1 MVSTRF
7 TPDANAVTTLLLV
20 FAVLAGLAYWYFHIR
35 SNSTRNSHATERV
48 DTVIGWQPRATRLMT
63 AAEQRAYDTLREAL
77 PEYMVLSQV
86 PLSRFIRVETR
97 YSYAEWLRRVGNQ
110 CADLVV
116 CNGSSKV
123 LAVVEIR
130 NKSSDSHP
138 RAAKRNARK
147 ARSLKAAGVAMHIW
161 SEQNIPSAA
170 QVRTLLWSSSDATT
184 ELTGLAPA
192 AASVAGT
199 ANVVQLPTKAAVA
212 PATTARSNDDAV
224 VVDDGTEFNDAPPS
238 TWFDDLDSS
247 PMPLAPLTTKNTS
260 AVQR

>member
-1 MVSTRF
+1 M
-7 TPDANAVTTLLLV
+7 PDVTTLLISLI
-20 FAVLAGLAYWYFHIR
+20 VLAAVIFWYIR
-35 SNSTRNSHATERV
+35 IRPGQARDTNAPEHV

-63 AAEQRAYDTLREAL
+63 AAEQQAYDTLRQAL

-86 PLSRFIRVETR
+86 PLSRFIKVGTR

-123 LAVVEIR
+123 LAVIEIR
-130 NKSSDSHP
+130 SETADSHP

-147 ARSLKAAGVAMHIW
+147 ARSLKAAGVALHIW
-161 SEQNIPSAA
+161 AEQGLPSAA
-170 QVRTLLWSSSDATT
+170 KVRSLLWSSSDATT

-192 AASVAGT
+192 AAA
-199 ANVVQLPTKAAVA
+199 ANVVQLPTKSTQAAA
-212 PATTARSNDDAV
+212 ARHDDDAV
-224 VVDDGTEFNDAPPS
+224 VVDDATEFNDAPPS

-247 PMPLAPLTTKNTS
+247 PMPLAPLTTTNTP
-260 AVQR
+260 AVRRSKP

>member
-1 MVSTRF
+1 M
-7 TPDANAVTTLLLV
+7 TTLLI
-20 FAVLAGLAYWYFHIR
+20 VLIALAAALYWYFRIR
-35 SNSTRNSHATERV
+35 PGQTGNANAPEHV

-63 AAEQRAYDTLREAL
+63 AAEQQAYDTLREAL

-86 PLSRFIRVETR
+86 PLSRFIKVGTR

-123 LAVVEIR
+123 LAVIEIR
-130 NKSSDSHP
+130 SKTSDSHP

-147 ARSLKAAGVAMHIW
+147 ARTLKAAGVALHIW
-161 SEQNIPSAA
+161 SEQGLPSAA
-170 QVRTLLWSSSDATT
+170 KVRALLWSSSDATT

-192 AASVAGT
+192 ASS
-199 ANVVQLPTKAAVA
+199 ANVVQLPTKGA
-212 PATTARSNDDAV
+212 PAATAARHDDDAV

-247 PMPLAPLTTKNTS
+247 PMPLAPLATKNS
-260 AVQR
+260 SSVQR

>member
-1 MVSTRF
+1 M
-7 TPDANAVTTLLLV
+7 PDVTTILISLIA
-20 FAVLAGLAYWYFHIR
+20 FAAAAFWYFRIR
-35 SNSTRNSHATERV
+35 PTQAQNAHAPEHV

-63 AAEQRAYDTLREAL
+63 AAEQQAFDTLREAL

-86 PLSRFIRVETR
+86 PLSRFIKVGTR

-116 CNGSSKV
+116 CNRSSKV

-130 NKSSDSHP
+130 SKIADSEP
-138 RAAKRNARK
+138 RAAKRHARK

-161 SEQNIPSAA
+161 AEQGLPSAA
-170 QVRTLLWSSSDATT
+170 KVRALLWSSSDATT

-192 AASVAGT
+192 AM
-199 ANVVQLPTKAAVA
+199 ANVVQLPTKTTPAAA
-212 PATTARSNDDAV
+212 ARRNDDAL
-224 VVDDGTEFNDAPPS
+224 VVDDGAEFNDAPPS

-247 PMPLAPLTTKNTS
+247 PMPLAPLATKNTS
-260 AVQR
+260 SLQR

>member
-1 MVSTRF
+1 
-7 TPDANAVTTLLLV
+7 
-20 FAVLAGLAYWYFHIR
+20 
-35 SNSTRNSHATERV
+35 
-48 DTVIGWQPRATRLMT
+48 MT
-63 AAEQRAYDTLREAL
+63 AAEQQAYDTLREAL
-77 PEYMVLSQV
+77 PEYIVLSQV
-86 PLSRFIRVETR
+86 PLSRFIKVGTR

-130 NKSSDSHP
+130 NKTSDSHP

-147 ARSLKAAGVAMHIW
+147 ARSLKAAGVAMHVW
-161 SEQNIPSAA
+161 PEQALPSVAK
-170 QVRTLLWSSSDATT
+170 VRALLWSSSDATT

-192 AASVAGT
+192 APA
-199 ANVVQLPTKAAVA
+199 ANVVQLPTKA
-212 PATTARSNDDAV
+212 PAQATPVRHDDDAV
-224 VVDDGTEFNDAPPS
+224 VVDDGAEFNDAPPS

-247 PMPLAPLTTKNTS
+247 PMPLAPLTTQNTS

>member
-1 MVSTRF
+1 M
-7 TPDANAVTTLLLV
+7 TTILISLI
-20 FAVLAGLAYWYFHIR
+20 ALAALAFWYFRIR
-35 SNSTRNSHATERV
+35 PHQAHDAHSPERV

-63 AAEQRAYDTLREAL
+63 AAEQQAYDTLREAL
-77 PEYMVLSQV
+77 PEYMVLCQI
-86 PLSRFIRVETR
+86 PLSRFIKVGTR

-116 CNGSSKV
+116 CNRSSKV

-130 NKSSDSHP
+130 SKAVSSEP

-147 ARSLKAAGVAMHIW
+147 ARSLKAAGVAMHVW
-161 SEQNIPSAA
+161 TEQALPSAA
-170 QVRTLLWSSSDATT
+170 KVRALLWSSSDATT

-192 AASVAGT
+192 AA
-199 ANVVQLPTKAAVA
+199 ANVVQLPTKAT
-212 PATTARSNDDAV
+212 PAGAARQDDDAV
-224 VVDDGTEFNDAPPS
+224 VVDDGADFNDAPPS

>member
-1 MVSTRF
+1 M
-7 TPDANAVTTLLLV
+7 TTLLISLI
-20 FAVLAGLAYWYFHIR
+20 VLAAAIFWYVRIR
-35 SNSTRNSHATERV
+35 PSQARDADAPEHV

-63 AAEQRAYDTLREAL
+63 AAEQQAYDTLREAL

-86 PLSRFIRVETR
+86 PLSRFIKVGTR

-116 CNGSSKV
+116 CNRSSKV

-130 NKSSDSHP
+130 SKTADSHP

-147 ARSLKAAGVAMHIW
+147 ARSLKAAGVALHIW
-161 SEQNIPSAA
+161 AEQGLPSAA
-170 QVRTLLWSSSDATT
+170 KVRALLWSSSDATT

-192 AASVAGT
+192 APA
-199 ANVVQLPTKAAVA
+199 ANVVQLPTKTTQAAA
-212 PATTARSNDDAV
+212 ARHDDDAV
-224 VVDDGTEFNDAPPS
+224 VVDDAAEFNDAPPS

-247 PMPLAPLTTKNTS
+247 PMPLAPLTTTNTP
-260 AVQR
+260 AVQRSKP